1 MCAHREATLSRTVHF
16 QGCDDKRIDQ
26 WELPCDLSVA
36 LQFRYVVASLLD
48 YDFQWEMEIFQRTE
62 LWKMTFSQLEAT
74 FKI

>member
-1 MCAHREATLSRTVHF
+1 M
-16 QGCDDKRIDQ
+16 
-26 WELPCDLSVA
+26 A